1 MSAVVA
7 FAACTGYDREAVCEA
22 VEKLI
27 GFAPPP
33 DVRDKTV
40 LLKPN
45 ILSPKRPET
54 AVCTHPSVVYAAV
67 KAFLRRGAAAVLVG
81 ESPAVAGS
89 RTAAKVS
96 GIYDAVSEAGG
107 TWVDFEGA
115 VDVPCPE
122 GKFVRNFTFAEA
134 FTRADMI
141 VTLPKL
147 KTHQLM
153 AYTGAMK
160 NLFGLMVGLNKA
172 QIHFRFPERKDFS
185 AFLTDL
191 TIAAK
196 PVYGIM
202 DSVTAMEG
210 PGGPGNG
217 KPVQINV
224 LAASCNV
231 LALDWACASLV
242 GYNPENIQNLADAME
257 RRIWLSSAEEIE
269 FAGDPFEELKPRR
282 FDIVRKMRGT
292 ALLKPYMPK
301 FFHKF
306 ASIIFVL
313 WPVFSRR
320 KCIRCGRCIEI
331 CPAKALYFSPG
342 TGQRKKVKLRKE
354 RCLHCF
360 CCHEVCPE
368 DAIRLRRKL

>member
-1 MSAVVA
+1 M
-7 FAACTGYDREAVCEA
+7 T
-22 VEKLI
+22 L
-27 GFAPPP
+27 APPP
-33 DVRDKTV
+33 DVGGKKV

-45 ILSPKRPET
+45 ILSPKKPEA
-54 AVCTHPSVVYAAV
+54 AVCTHPAVVYAAV
-67 KAFLRRGAAAVLVG
+67 KAFFKRGVAEVLVG

-96 GIYDAVSEAGG
+96 GIYDAVLEAGG
-107 TWVDFEGA
+107 TWVDFDGSVE
-115 VDVPCPE
+115 VSCSD
-122 GKFVRNFTFAEA
+122 GKLVKSFTFAEA
-134 FTRADMI
+134 FSHADMI

-172 QIHFRFPERKDFS
+172 QTHFRFPERKDFS
-185 AFLTDL
+185 AFMTDL
-191 TIAAK
+191 NIAAK

-202 DSVTAMEG
+202 DSITAMEG

-217 KPVQINV
+217 KPVQVNV
-224 LAASCNV
+224 LAASANV

-242 GYNPENIQNLADAME
+242 GYDPATVENLKDAMD
-257 RRIWLSSAEEIE
+257 RGIWLSSADEIE
-269 FAGDPFEELKPRR
+269 YAGDAFETLKPKR
-282 FDIVRKMRGT
+282 FDIVKKMRGT

-313 WPVFSRR
+313 WPVFSRQ

-331 CPAKALYFSPG
+331 CPAKSLCFSADEG
-342 TGQRKKVKLRKE
+342 KKKKVLLKKE
-354 RCLHCF
+354 KCLHCF

-368 DAIRLRRKL
+368 DAIRLKRQL